1 MEDNVKKVSR
11 RLFMGVTGAS
21 VVSWQLIGCDDDKK
35 TPLVDAGP
43 DGGAGI
49 CAVDGETPPA
59 WEDNTHVK
67 FGAVSTTI
75 CPYCGCGCG
84 AIVTTAGEGADAVVV
99 NIEGDPDHPVNRGAL
114 CSKGQSLYQIR
125 NNETGFRLT
134 TPRVRRAGA
143 TEWEEVDW
151 PTAIS
156 EIAAKVRTTRDATF
170 ETTDTGGQTVNRTT
184 GIASLGGAALD
195 TEECYLI
202 VKAMRAMGLVYIEHQ
217 ARI

>member
-1 MEDNVKKVSR
+1 MKISGATVSGAALGGLGLRGTAMAGTRKGNVAIKYAR
-11 RLFMGVTGAS
+11 
-21 VVSWQLIGCDDDKK
+21 
-35 TPLVDAGP
+35 
-43 DGGAGI
+43 
-49 CAVDGETPPA
+49 E
-59 WEDNTHVK
+59 
-67 FGAVSTTI
+67 STTI
-75 CPYCGCGCG
+75 CPYCAVGCSI
-84 AIVTTAGEGADAVVV
+84 IVSSHAGKVV
-99 NIEGDPDHPVNRGAL
+99 NMEGDPDHPVNRGAL

>member
-1 MEDNVKKVSR
+1 
-11 RLFMGVTGAS
+11 MGITGAS
-21 VVSWQLIGCDDDKK
+21 VVGWQLIGCSDDKK
-35 TPLVDAGP
+35 KPLVDAGP

-125 NNETGFRLT
+125 NNET
-134 TPRVRRAGA
+134 
-143 TEWEEVDW
+143 
-151 PTAIS
+151 
-156 EIAAKVRTTRDATF
+156 AKVRTTRDATF